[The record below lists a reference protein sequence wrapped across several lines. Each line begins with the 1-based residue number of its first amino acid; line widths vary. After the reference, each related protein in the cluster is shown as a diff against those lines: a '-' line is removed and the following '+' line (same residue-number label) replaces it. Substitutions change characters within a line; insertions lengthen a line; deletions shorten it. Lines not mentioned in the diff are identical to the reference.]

1 MRDVFFKRLYEIIR
15 KDPSV
20 ILIIADTGGF
30 FCQPIKDRL
39 INVGIAEQNAVGIA
53 AGLAHGGKRPFLFNM
68 LSFASF
74 RCYEQIR
81 IDLCCANLP
90 VTIVGTG
97 PGFDY
102 STLGATHHATEDI
115 SVMRNLPD
123 ITILN
128 PSDDV
133 MAEAMVDYCA
143 ENPGL
148 KYLRLDRTGTPLV
161 YDKKKTFNLGK
172 GYHQHHRGKD
182 LCIIATGRMVTSALE
197 LAKRLRSRGIMSAV
211 IDLFRIKPIRETE
224 LCKTLAPYKAIVTI
238 EEHFVSG
245 GMGSVILEVLA
256 NNTQNKQVMRIGI
269 PDEFCRVYGD
279 RSYLLKYN
287 GLNLESMENRILALC
302 PAGVQ

>member
-1 MRDVFFKRLYEIIR
+1 MRDAFFNRLYEIA
-15 KDPSV
+15 KDDPSV

-30 FCQPIKDRL
+30 FCKLFKKQL

-74 RCYEQIR
+74 RCYEQTR
-81 IDLCCANLP
+81 IDLCCADLP

-115 SVMRNLPD
+115 AVMRNLPG

-133 MAEAMVDYCA
+133 MTKEMVDHCA
-143 ENPGL
+143 KSPGL

-161 YDKKKTFNLGK
+161 YDKKKIINIEK
-172 GYHQHHRGKD
+172 GFCVHRRGKN
-182 LCIIATGRMVTSALE
+182 LCIIATGRMVTRALE
-197 LAKRLRSRGIMSAV
+197 LSKLLSRRGINSGV
-211 IDLFRIKPIRETE
+211 IDLFRIKPIREGA
-224 LCKTLAPYKAIVTI
+224 LCKALAPYKHIVTI
-238 EEHFVSG
+238 EEHFVTG
-245 GMGSVILEVLA
+245 GIGSVVLEVLA
-256 NNTQNKQVMRIGI
+256 NNAQSKQVIRLGI
-269 PDEFCRVYGD
+269 PDKFCRVYGD
-279 RSYLLKYN
+279 RSYLHKYN
-287 GLNLESMENRILALC
+287 GLDLASLENSIIEKLGSSAF
-302 PAGVQ
+302 